1 MPSQRTVTT
10 HHSMRPSANFG
21 RSPSAQLSVELCRWS
36 WPDNTRIASQ
46 RTSSHLRRDRL
57 TRPPNPTGL
66 PGLPKSALRAA
77 QDLNSRRIPYEPYLM
92 RTHRGWTLPWTPR
105 TLSTRSTDAPFS
117 KSSAS
122 AFQVFGTGCGQTTES
137 PRSSTFGATTSP
149 RRSFSVAQAQDKAA
163 PSEPNS
169 LPSDSTPSSALS
181 NPSLASEACSLP
193 TAMTSISS
201 AHRR

>member
-10 HHSMRPSANFG
+10 HHLMRPSANFG

-36 WPDNTRIASQ
+36 WPDNTKTASQ
-46 RTSSHLRRDRL
+46 RISNHLRQDRR

-92 RTHRGWTLPWTPR
+92 KTHRGWTLPSTPR
-105 TLSTRSTDAPFS
+105 MPSIRSTDVPS
-117 KSSAS
+117 SRSSAN
-122 AFQVFGTGCGQTTES
+122 AFQVFGTGCGQITES
-137 PRSSTFGATTSP
+137 PRSSMFGATTSP
-149 RRSFSVAQAQDKAA
+149 RRSFKAAQAQDKAA
-163 PSEPNS
+163 PSEPSS
-169 LPSDSTPSSALS
+169 LPSASTPSFALS
-181 NPSLASEACSLP
+181 NPSLACEACSLP